1 MYEEEVVRHGK
12 AVSAAESDRNQIK
25 ILSAENE
32 QFKVYSYFFF
42 LFNLVGLWNV
52 DKVKYISKFHNT
64 LIYYSYGN
72 EFVSKK

>member
-1 MYEEEVVRHGK
+1 VARQMYEEEVVRHGK

-42 LFNLVGLWNV
+42 LFNLVGL
-52 DKVKYISKFHNT
+52 
-64 LIYYSYGN
+64 
-72 EFVSKK
+72 